1 MINGMEEDTAAR
13 IMELTRGKGHDLGIE
28 TAGMECTAAQL
39 IRSAKKGSTIVQV
52 GYSAS
57 GDMKLPMGMALD
69 KELTIRTVFRYRNI
83 YPIAI
88 EAVASG
94 QIKIRDIVTHE
105 FTLDNI
111 KPALD
116 ACVENKADIV
126 KGIIRIG

>member
-1 MINGMEEDTAAR
+1 
-13 IMELTRGKGHDLGIE
+13 
-28 TAGMECTAAQL
+28 
-39 IRSAKKGSTIVQV
+39 
-52 GYSAS
+52 
-57 GDMKLPMGMALD
+57 MKLPMGMALD